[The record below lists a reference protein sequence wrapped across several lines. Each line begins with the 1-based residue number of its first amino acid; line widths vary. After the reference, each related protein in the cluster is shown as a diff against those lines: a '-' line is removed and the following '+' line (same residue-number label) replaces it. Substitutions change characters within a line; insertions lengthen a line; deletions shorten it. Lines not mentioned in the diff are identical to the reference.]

1 MLATTRVSGSSVRK
15 NCSGRGYELP
25 RRIHIAH
32 VHMREWQEKESR
44 RSRGFSSVSSLI
56 EKFFNQNKM
65 PGGRPKGSSRCSE
78 CAKKRLKC
86 THSSDSGSLKRKAD
100 EISLEESVSF
110 LKKTPACYVEPR
122 KHWRKRKHQRN
133 KTENQ
138 VSKNFNRNPL
148 GMNQFSQKKKLA
160 QLLLSKHHHPQL
172 QHSTSKLGN
181 TI

>member
-1 MLATTRVSGSSVRK
+1 
-15 NCSGRGYELP
+15 
-25 RRIHIAH
+25 
-32 VHMREWQEKESR
+32 MREWQEKESR